1 MQPVFSQELAFE
13 NALVSSR
20 MEGFAVTERTR
31 QDCLRLLAGEI
42 TAADLVREVME
53 RIGKKAE

>member
-1 MQPVFSQELAFE
+1 MQPVFTQELALE
-13 NALVSSR
+13 NALASTKI
-20 MEGFAVTERTR
+20 EGFAVTERTR

-42 TAADLVREVME
+42 TATDLVREVME